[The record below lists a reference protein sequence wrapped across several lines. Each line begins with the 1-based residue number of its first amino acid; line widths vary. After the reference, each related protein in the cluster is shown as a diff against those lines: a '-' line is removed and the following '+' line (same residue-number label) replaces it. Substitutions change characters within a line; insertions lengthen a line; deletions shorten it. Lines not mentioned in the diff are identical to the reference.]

1 MEKIS
6 HFIDGKKFS
15 SKNSRTGAIFNPALG
30 EQIAEVELASEEIVK
45 IATEN
50 AAKAFNNW
58 SKTTPIKR
66 ARILTTYKDL
76 IIKNMNV

>member
-58 SKTTPIKR
+58 LYSLLNNAAVIVSPSEIV
-66 ARILTTYKDL
+66 LCLVY
-76 IIKNMNV
+76 V